1 MSALSY
7 KELCQLLDCK
17 QAASLRRTLKKL
29 GVRWSKDRNGKPW
42 TTEAELNRALFP
54 PRTLTFSKP
63 VCRKN
68 ARSRSASGKST
79 ARGTS
84 SRNTNGP
91 SYAG

>member
-7 KELCQLLDCK
+7 KQLCQLLDCK
-17 QAASLRRTLKKL
+17 QAASVRRQLKKL

-54 PRTLTFSKP
+54 PRTLTFTKP

-68 ARSRSASGKST
+68 LSHPASGKST

-84 SRNTNGP
+84 SRSTNGP
-91 SYAG
+91 SYVG